1 MKILSCFLI
10 CFIFLSCAKEKNYP
24 FQPLSSAGLIQYKVN
39 GQLVM
44 MDNSDTVNKAGATLT
59 RQLKGFLPETRYLF
73 NVQNGVD
80 NIIIAS
86 IVTDSLQLIN
96 YHYDSA
102 YMHSSTSAT
111 FAFAYDGQGGVIHYK
126 GDYLDVNIFSYKNA
140 RVSGTF
146 SAKLT
151 PLAGILD
158 YNNRNSVIITD
169 GIIDNVP
176 VSYQ

>member
-1 MKILSCFLI
+1 MKILSCLFTCI
-10 CFIFLSCAKEKNYP
+10 VFLSCGKEKNYP
-24 FQPLSSAGLIQYKVN
+24 FVPSSTSGLIQYKVN
-39 GQLVM
+39 GQLVV
-44 MDNSDTVNKAGATLT
+44 MDNADTINKNGVSFAK
-59 RQLKGFLPETRYLF
+59 QLKGFLPETRYFL
-73 NVQNGVD
+73 NAQKNGVD
-80 NIIIAS
+80 NSFVTS

-102 YMHSSTSAT
+102 YMHASATAT
-111 FAFAYDGQGGVIHYK
+111 FAFTYDGQGGAIYYK

-158 YNNRNSVIITD
+158 YNNRSSVIITE
-169 GIIDNVP
+169 GILDNVP
-176 VSYQ
+176 VSY